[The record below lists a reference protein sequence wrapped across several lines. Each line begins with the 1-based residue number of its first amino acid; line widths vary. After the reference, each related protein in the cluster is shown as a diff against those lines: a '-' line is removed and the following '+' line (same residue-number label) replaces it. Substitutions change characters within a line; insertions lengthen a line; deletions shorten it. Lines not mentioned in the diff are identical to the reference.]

1 MTSRKKLIS
10 LHMWFSYPAIHRIFA
25 VLFFLICV
33 GIVFYSRELGQFRWF
48 IWDIVI
54 VMFLYS
60 LVQWIYRFNP
70 WKLILALLLLAFFIE
85 MLQYFHFVI
94 YMWWEKNQAMNL
106 IFGSVYD
113 PIDIIA
119 YTIGWILIYSIDT
132 IIFKEKFR
140 K

>member
-1 MTSRKKLIS
+1 MTSGKKLIS
-10 LHMWFSYPAIHRIFA
+10 LHMWFSYQSVHRIFA

-33 GIVFYSRELGQFRWF
+33 SIVFYSHELGQLRWF

-60 LVQWIYRFNP
+60 FVQWIYRFNP
-70 WKLILALLLLAFFIE
+70 WKLTIIVLTLAFSIE
-85 MLQYFHFVI
+85 LLQYFHFVT

-106 IFGSVYD
+106 IFGSIYD

-119 YTIGWILIYSIDT
+119 YIIGWILIYLID
-132 IIFKEKFR
+132 FKISK
-140 K
+140 